1 MHNARN
7 RVVLGGTCDVV
18 MLVGRSVD
26 DGRGRRGDVRVGIAG
41 SSGGREEG
49 EEERERERERAA
61 ASRRHGVCAATRS
74 RASSLN
80 ETSWPPR
87 GNTRAPL
94 FLYPRPL
101 CISFTGGNGV
111 PPFSRL

>member
-41 SSGGREEG
+41 SSGRRERKR
-49 EEERERERERAA
+49 EREREREQQ
-61 ASRRHGVCAATRS
+61 RRDATEFARQQGVVRQ
-74 RASSLN
+74 
-80 ETSWPPR
+80 
-87 GNTRAPL
+87 
-94 FLYPRPL
+94 
-101 CISFTGGNGV
+101 V
-111 PPFSRL
+111 

>member
-49 EEERERERERAA
+49 EEERERERE
-61 ASRRHGVCAATRS
+61 SSSVATPRS
-74 RASSLN
+74 L
-80 ETSWPPR
+80 R
-87 GNTRAPL
+87 GNKESCVK
-94 FLYPRPL
+94 FE
-101 CISFTGGNGV
+101 
-111 PPFSRL
+111 